1 MPYEIPDGL
10 DPSLFALA
18 WMIGRWEGTGKGAYP
33 GSDDFDFGQQID
45 FSDNGGNYLHYL
57 SQMFEVDDQG
67 VAVRPARPGDGDRST
82 AGRQQPR
89 GRDVPSRRLCR
100 GLYGKVTGA
109 KIELATDAVVRTS
122 SADDYSAGQRLYGN
136 VDGDL
141 LWTFDKAEG
150 GNPLQSHL
158 WARLRRV

>member
-1 MPYEIPDGL
+1 
-10 DPSLFALA
+10 
-18 WMIGRWEGTGKGAYP
+18 
-33 GSDDFDFGQQID
+33 
-45 FSDNGGNYLHYL
+45 
-57 SQMFEVDDQG
+57 
-67 VAVRPARPGDGDRST
+67 
-82 AGRQQPR
+82 
-89 GRDVPSRRLCR
+89 
-100 GLYGKVTGA
+100 
-109 KIELATDAVVRTS
+109 VVRTS